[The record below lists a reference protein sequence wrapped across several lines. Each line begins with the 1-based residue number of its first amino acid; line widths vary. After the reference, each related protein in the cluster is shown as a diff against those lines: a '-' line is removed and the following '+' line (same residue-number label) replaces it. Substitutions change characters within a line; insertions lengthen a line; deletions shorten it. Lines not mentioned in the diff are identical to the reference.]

1 MQLKQFD
8 MHTLLCLSLMMQHE
22 PALRYGGG
30 PPARWY
36 WDRVWSFLAAR
47 HISNSSLQNISA
59 SRPAFLPP
67 SLEDRYF
74 TPCLLQN
81 TITVS
86 PCLLARSL
94 CPPSC
99 NECISTPPKF
109 QIYTLPQHLSVP
121 CPDLFPAS
129 PLTYSLSPRA
139 AGLGLLFELAVCG
152 TQSCY
157 SFHARLS

>member
-36 WDRVWSFLAAR
+36 WDRVWSFLAAQ

-59 SRPAFLPP
+59 SQPAFLPP

-81 TITVS
+81 TVTVS
-86 PCLLARSL
+86 PCLPLAAYVLPAATSVYPHL
-94 CPPSC
+94 LSSKYTHFPSTFQCLVLTCFQPHPWHTAFPPELQGWAYC
-99 NECISTPPKF
+99 
-109 QIYTLPQHLSVP
+109 LS
-121 CPDLFPAS
+121 
-129 PLTYSLSPRA
+129 
-139 AGLGLLFELAVCG
+139 
-152 TQSCY
+152 
-157 SFHARLS
+157 